1 MVGGAGDRTVQFS
14 GDYGVVDDLY
24 FVVGDAHFL
33 VEFNAHF
40 LAEGDDLVGELV

>member
-1 MVGGAGDRTVQFS
+1 MGLAIARFS
-14 GDYGVVDDLY
+14 SVGDYGVVDDLY

-40 LAEGDDLVGELV
+40 LAEGDDLVGEFV

>member
-1 MVGGAGDRTVQFS
+1 MVGGGGDRAVQFI

-24 FVVGDAHFL
+24 FVVGDAHLL

-40 LAEGDDLVGELV
+40 LAEGDDPVGEFV